1 MTTATVPQ
9 RSLLPYVVL
18 AGIAATILW
27 ALVASGMWTDILR
40 YRKDVV
46 YLTRQHLFLVGVSG
60 SLAIVS
66 GIGAGIWL
74 SRPWM
79 ARYAEAT
86 IQAVNMATAIPT
98 LGKLALMMA
107 LLGIGALPAIVG
119 LWIAT
124 LLPIIRNTYVG
135 IRSVPEHLIDAAHVM
150 GMSAGAILR
159 RVELPN
165 ALFVM
170 FAGVRTAMAVNV
182 GTAPIAFPIGG
193 GLDLIFTGIDL
204 QEFGMM
210 PGRDPDGAARGS
222 GLGSTGAIL
231 AGAARS
237 QSYAEFVGNEEATMK
252 KAMQFLWAGVVAAA
266 VGWAGGASA
275 QTIVVGG
282 KAFTEQQIMTAMTV
296 ALLKAKGFTPE
307 RKAGMGSAAVRSAL
321 ENGQIDVYWEYT
333 GTALMVFNKI
343 NDKFATSEEAY
354 RKIKEVDGAKGIV
367 WLNMAPANN
376 TYGFAMNKDQ
386 AAKLGIV
393 TMSDFAKA
401 IKGGAK
407 LTFASN
413 AEFYARPDGLPG
425 WQTAYGFEFDRDNVK
440 RMDTG
445 LTYSA
450 LKDRQV
456 DSAVVFATDGRIPAF
471 NFVVLKDDKNYASPY
486 NMTPVVRKEILD
498 KNPKIADA
506 LNALAAKL
514 DNETMGKL
522 NASVDVDKKTPEEVA
537 EQYLKVNGMI

>member
-1 MTTATVPQ
+1 MNKWM
-9 RSLLPYVVL
+9 RVL
-18 AGIAATILW
+18 G
-27 ALVASGMWTDILR
+27 
-40 YRKDVV
+40 
-46 YLTRQHLFLVGVSG
+46 
-60 SLAIVS
+60 
-66 GIGAGIWL
+66 
-74 SRPWM
+74 
-79 ARYAEAT
+79 
-86 IQAVNMATAIPT
+86 
-98 LGKLALMMA
+98 
-107 LLGIGALPAIVG
+107 
-119 LWIAT
+119 
-124 LLPIIRNTYVG
+124 
-135 IRSVPEHLIDAAHVM
+135 
-150 GMSAGAILR
+150 
-159 RVELPN
+159 
-165 ALFVM
+165 
-170 FAGVRTAMAVNV
+170 
-182 GTAPIAFPIGG
+182 
-193 GLDLIFTGIDL
+193 
-204 QEFGMM
+204 
-210 PGRDPDGAARGS
+210 
-222 GLGSTGAIL
+222 
-231 AGAARS
+231 
-237 QSYAEFVGNEEATMK
+237 
-252 KAMQFLWAGVVAAA
+252 AGVVAAA
-266 VGWAGGASA
+266 IGWAGSGAA
-275 QTIVVGG
+275 QTVVVGG

-296 ALLKAKGFTPE
+296 ALLKAKGFAPE

-333 GTALMVFNKI
+333 GTALTVFNKI

-386 AAKLGIV
+386 AQKLGIV

-401 IKGGAK
+401 VKGGAK

-471 NFVVLKDDKNYASPY
+471 NFVVLKDDKNYAPPY

-537 EQYLKVNGMI
+537 EQYLKANGMI